1 MTWRRRKQVACHG
14 VSPRVMTLH
23 CDRCGDTAP
32 LETNLI
38 VLEAQVIVFVDAHC
52 AHEGHAVRVRVGTRS
67 LS

>member
-1 MTWRRRKQVACHG
+1 
-14 VSPRVMTLH
+14 MTLH

-38 VLEAQVIVFVDAHC
+38 VLEAQVIVFVDAHS